1 VGNVFPEENKMNQQS
16 THKNTPQP
24 EYEFDPF
31 ADPRTIPTG
40 WDLSEMFIK
49 TECLTAQL
57 RPALNDPD
65 QQERVGG
72 DF

>member
-1 VGNVFPEENKMNQQS
+1 MNPPS
-16 THKNTPQP
+16 KKKTTLQP

-40 WDLSEMFIK
+40 WDLSEMFTNK
-49 TECLTAQL
+49 EDQK
-57 RPALNDPD
+57 RPAWNDPD
-65 QQERVGG
+65 QQERNGF

>member
-1 VGNVFPEENKMNQQS
+1 MNPQS
-16 THKNTPQP
+16 KKKNTPQP

-40 WDLSEMFIK
+40 WDLSEMFK
-49 TECLTAQL
+49 TIEDQK
-57 RPALNDPD
+57 RPALNDVDPL
-65 QQERVGG
+65 EKNGI

>member
-1 VGNVFPEENKMNQQS
+1 MNPQS
-16 THKNTPQP
+16 KKNTHPQP

-40 WDLSEMFIK
+40 WDLSEMLK
-49 TECLTAQL
+49 TKKDQDRSTWSE
-57 RPALNDPD
+57 PD
-65 QQERVGG
+65 RQERTGF

>member
-1 VGNVFPEENKMNQQS
+1 MKAQS
-16 THKNTPQP
+16 KKKTNPQP

-40 WDLSEMFIK
+40 WDLSELFK
-49 TECLTAQL
+49 KSDDQK
-57 RPALNDPD
+57 RPTLNDAD
-65 QQERVGG
+65 RQERHGF

>member
-1 VGNVFPEENKMNQQS
+1 MNPQPK
-16 THKNTPQP
+16 KNTTPQP

-40 WDLSEMFIK
+40 WDLSEMFK
-49 TECLTAQL
+49 TKEDQK
-57 RPALNDPD
+57 RPTWNDPD
-65 QQERVGG
+65 RQERNGF